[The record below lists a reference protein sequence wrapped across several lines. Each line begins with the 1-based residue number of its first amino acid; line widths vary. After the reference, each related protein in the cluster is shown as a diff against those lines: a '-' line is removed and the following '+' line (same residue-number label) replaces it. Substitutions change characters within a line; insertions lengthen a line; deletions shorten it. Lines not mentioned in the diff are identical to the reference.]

1 MNQNLFNIVLSLT
14 RKIESLELV
23 LTFFLMYFDY
33 VIKISFLFDKLIFRG
48 FMKGMLNN
56 MDFQSIDWKFYHG
69 KKLFKRLIDNSNDE
83 TMSIDCLL
91 FEIEAGLLSR
101 FENKQVCI

>member
-1 MNQNLFNIVLSLT
+1 
-14 RKIESLELV
+14 
-23 LTFFLMYFDY
+23 
-33 VIKISFLFDKLIFRG
+33 
-48 FMKGMLNN
+48 MKGMLNS

-69 KKLFKRLIDNSNDE
+69 KKLFERLVDNSTDE

-101 FENKQVCI
+101 FENKQIRKELSKFSHFNLLDFLTYLPLFTYIHDHIVHQPLKMFET